1 VHKALAALTALA
13 LMSTAAYSEVTV
25 DHLITVCSEGASD
38 IELASCGSY
47 VRGVADAAII
57 LQENLSEKEKSCI
70 PRAATGSDLAKRA
83 FPYLLRHPSEGRALL
98 ASASLMA
105 AFHEAYPCARK

>member
-1 VHKALAALTALA
+1 VHKALAALAALA

-25 DHLITVCSEGASD
+25 DRLITVCSEGASE

-57 LQENLSEKEKSCI
+57 LQENFSEKEKSCI
-70 PRAATGSDLAKRA
+70 PPAATGSDLAKRA
-83 FPYLLRHPSEGRALL
+83 FPYVLKQHSGGQAVL
-98 ASASLMA
+98 ASVSLMA
-105 AFHEAYPCARK
+105 AFHEAYPCVRK